1 MLPMIADMVQKLKAG
16 AASGWWRNL
25 EHREAHLDAL
35 LRGLEDHEEE
45 ILAALHADLG
55 KCAFEGYVTDL
66 LSVKM
71 EIRHARKNLRKW
83 SRRRRIPTKWY
94 HWPGSASLEWRPH
107 GVALILGAWN
117 YPVQL
122 TLGPL
127 VDALAAGNSVLL
139 KPSEGAPHTA
149 AVLESVLTAVLP
161 PDVLAVCNGG
171 PEVAKAA
178 LESPVDFIFYTG
190 GGNIGKRVATSA
202 SQRLIPFVLELGGKN
217 PCVIAPDA
225 PLEVTAKRIIWAKFL
240 NAGQT
245 CIAPDHVWVPRL
257 QLEKWTAAFTE
268 VIRSFYGS
276 DPAQSPDYGKIATPG
291 HHQRLTG
298 MLAQGRVLSGGRVDP
313 AIRYFEPTLMTDPA
327 PGSALADE
335 EIFGPILPILPY
347 DSRAE
352 LADILRGREAPLSF
366 YVHTASK
373 EEKRFWLERVKAG
386 AISFNEH
393 IVHSTVP
400 DLPFGGVGSSG
411 VGHYHGRPGF
421 ETFSQPLPIYR
432 QPSRIDLPLRYPP
445 FGKRLKW
452 IKQLLG

>member
-1 MLPMIADMVQKLKAG
+1 MMIAETVQKLKEG
-16 AASGWWRNL
+16 ATSGWWLDLKR
-25 EHREAHLDAL
+25 REAHLEAL
-35 LRGLEDHEEE
+35 LKCLDDHEEA
-45 ILAALHADLG
+45 ILEALHLDLG
-55 KCAFEGYVTDL
+55 KCAFEGYATDL

-71 EIRHARKNLRKW
+71 EIRHARKNLRRWAK
-83 SRRRRIPTKWY
+83 RRRIPTKWY

-122 TLGPL
+122 TLVPL

-149 AVLESVLTAVLP
+149 AVLESILSTTLP
-161 PDVLAVCNGG
+161 PEVLAVCNGG

-178 LESPVDFIFYTG
+178 LESPVDLIFYTG
-190 GGNIGKRVATSA
+190 GGSIGKLVAASA
-202 SQRLIPFVLELGGKN
+202 ARRLIPYVLELGGKN
-217 PCVIAPDA
+217 PCIVAPDA
-225 PLEVTAKRIIWAKFL
+225 PMELTAKRIVWAKFL

-257 QLEKWTAAFTE
+257 QLDQWTAAFSDM
-268 VIRSFYGS
+268 IRSFYGS
-276 DPAQSPDYGKIATPG
+276 NPTQSPDYGKIATPR
-291 HHQRLTG
+291 HHQRLTE
-298 MLAQGRVLSGGRVDP
+298 MLTQGRIVSGGRWN
-313 AIRYFEPTLMTDPA
+313 ATTRFFEPTLMTDPT
-327 PGSALADE
+327 PGSALAEE

-347 DSRAE
+347 DTREE
-352 LADILRGREAPLSF
+352 LAAQLQQKESPLSF
-366 YVHTASK
+366 YVHTASA
-373 EEKRFWLERVKAG
+373 EEERFWLDRVKAG

-421 ETFSQPLPIYR
+421 EAFSRPLPIYR
-432 QPSRIDLPLRYPP
+432 QPSKIDLPLRYPP
-445 FGKRLKW
+445 FGKRLRW